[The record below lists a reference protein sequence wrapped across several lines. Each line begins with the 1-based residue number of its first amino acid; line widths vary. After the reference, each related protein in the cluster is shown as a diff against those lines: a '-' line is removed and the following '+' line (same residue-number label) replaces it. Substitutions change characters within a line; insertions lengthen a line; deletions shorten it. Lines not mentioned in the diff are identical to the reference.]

1 MFSLYL
7 NKLRIEL
14 FLNKVQNHGKI
25 LQRSDYNLSGFA
37 VNFAEVLK
45 RIGR

>member
-25 LQRSDYNLSGFA
+25 LQRSDLSGFA